1 MKAIKNGLIYQG
13 NEFVEQ
19 KVLLYEETIVAVVDE
34 EEYEASYKNCI
45 EIDAAKNYV
54 IPGMIDVHI
63 HGSMGADVMDGTLEA
78 LQTIKK
84 YLVQNGVTTFLATTM
99 TMPIDQI
106 HKALDAVKECMK
118 NQKKET
124 LGADIIGVH
133 LEGPF
138 LRKEYKGAQ
147 NEKDIIEPNRK
158 LILEYLDLLKV
169 VTIAPESP
177 GALDLIE
184 EFQGYVS
191 FSLGHSG
198 ADFEQA
204 MKAFEVGARG
214 VTHLFN
220 AMTGLHHR
228 NPGIVG
234 AAMASDCYC
243 ELIADYHHVH
253 PGIFSMLTKV
263 KGFEK
268 LLLITDCMRAGGLP
282 EGIYDLGGQEVT
294 VSSGQCRLASGTI
307 AGSVL
312 KLNEGLINFQ
322 KATQEALEQLL
333 PLVTRNQ
340 AKYLQMEDEI
350 GSLEPGKRAD
360 IVLMNQEYEI
370 EKTIVKG
377 NLQYERQ

>member
-19 KVLLYEETIVAVVDE
+19 KVLLFEDKIVAVVDE
-34 EEYEASYKNCI
+34 EEYQASYKNCI
-45 EIDAAKNYV
+45 EIDASKNYV

-63 HGSMGADVMDGTLEA
+63 HGSIGADVMDGTQEA
-78 LQTIKK
+78 LKSIKK
-84 YLVQNGVTTFLATTM
+84 FLVENGVTTFLATTM
-99 TMPIDQI
+99 TMPLNQI
-106 HKALDAVKECMK
+106 HKALNAVKECME
-118 NQKKET
+118 NQEQET

-138 LRKEYKGAQ
+138 IRKEFKGAQ

-158 LILEYLDLLKV
+158 LIMEYLDLLKV
-169 VTIAPESP
+169 ITIAPESP
-177 GALDLIE
+177 GALALIE
-184 EFQGYVS
+184 EFQDHIS

-204 MKAFEVGARG
+204 MKAFETGARG

-234 AAMASDCYC
+234 AALESECYC
-243 ELIADYHHVH
+243 ELIADNHHVH
-253 PGIFSMLTKV
+253 PGIFSMLTKA
-263 KGFEK
+263 KGLEK

-282 EGIYDLGGQEVT
+282 EGLYDLGGQEVT

-322 KATQEALEQLL
+322 KATRETLERLL

-340 AKYLQMEDEI
+340 AKYLQMEDEL

-360 IVLMNQEYEI
+360 IVFMNQEYEI